1 MGITIST
8 LDYPEEIKNK
18 LKDQFGA
25 GFIFAEQESKDYTL
39 FKIDFD
45 QRKNFNTLE
54 YVSTIIADVVVD
66 HLEKKF
72 INRIIKHKYNHFST
86 DERDVIGEMTVNH
99 LNESLTPDKKLGKI
113 LRREEII
120 RQTIR
125 YFNKNQDINVEGF
138 VRFRLKD
145 YIDELKLAVELAVD
159 DFIIEKEY
167 NEFIDLLKYFV
178 DIQEPRIKQANVI
191 QIKNGSFKILD
202 TEGNVINNEYLEGYL
217 ADMFDGEVEYED
229 LLVSALINVAAEKI
243 ILHFNKEDTEATV
256 RKIFDERVE
265 ICEGCNLCNV
275 KDVNV
280 KKNCKEE
287 NIVDSNIEDNN
298 K

>member
-8 LDYPEEIKNK
+8 LEYPEEIKTK

-25 GFIFAEQESKDYTL
+25 GFIFAEQENKDYTL

-45 QRKNFNTLE
+45 QKKNFSTLE
-54 YVSTIIADVVVD
+54 YLATIIADIVVD

-72 INRIIKHKYNHFST
+72 INRIIKHKYNNFSL
-86 DERDVIGEMTVNH
+86 DERDIIEEMTVDH
-99 LNESLTPDKKLGKI
+99 LNESLTPDKNLGKI
-113 LRREEII
+113 LRREEIT

-125 YFNKNQDINVEGF
+125 YFNKNQDLNVEGF

-178 DIQEPRIKQANVI
+178 DIQEPRIKQANVT
-191 QIKNGSFKILD
+191 QTKNGSFKILD
-202 TEGNVINNEYLEGYL
+202 KLGNVINNEYLEGYL
-217 ADMFDGEVEYED
+217 AEMFDGEVEYED

-243 ILHFNKEDTEATV
+243 VLHFKKPDIEDTV

-265 ICEGCNLCNV
+265 VCDGCDLCNV
-275 KDVNV
+275 SGNKSLIDE
-280 KKNCKEE
+280 KKE
-287 NIVDSNIEDNN
+287 
-298 K
+298 

>member
-8 LDYPEEIKNK
+8 LEYPEEIKNK

-54 YVSTIIADVVVD
+54 YLSTIIADVVVD

-72 INRIIKHKYNHFST
+72 INRIIKHKYNHFSI
-86 DERDVIGEMTVNH
+86 DERDIIEEMTVDH

-125 YFNKNQDINVEGF
+125 YFNKNQDLNVEGF

-145 YIDELKLAVELAVD
+145 YIDELKIAVELAVD

-191 QIKNGSFKILD
+191 KIKNGSFKILD

-243 ILHFNKEDTEATV
+243 ILHFKKQDTEATV

-265 ICEGCNLCNV
+265 VCEGCNLCNV
-275 KDVNV
+275 KGVNH
-280 KKNCKEE
+280 E
-287 NIVDSNIEDNN
+287 NINKEIFEDNIIEG
-298 K
+298 KKE

>member
-8 LDYPEEIKNK
+8 LEYPEEIKNK

-25 GFIFAEQESKDYTL
+25 GFIFAEQENKDYTL

-45 QRKNFNTLE
+45 QKKKFSTLE
-54 YVSTIIADVVVD
+54 YLATIIADIVVD

-72 INRIIKHKYNHFST
+72 INRIINHKYNKFSL
-86 DERDVIGEMTVNH
+86 DERDIIEEMTVDH

-178 DIQEPRIKQANVI
+178 DIQEPRIKQANVT
-191 QIKNGSFKILD
+191 QTNNGSFKILD
-202 TEGNVINNEYLEGYL
+202 KLGNVINNEYLEGYL
-217 ADMFDGEVEYED
+217 AEMFDGEVEYED

-243 ILHFNKEDTEATV
+243 ILHFKKPDIEDTV

-265 ICEGCNLCNV
+265 VCDGCALCNLSDN
-275 KDVNV
+275 KTLIDE
-280 KKNCKEE
+280 KKE
-287 NIVDSNIEDNN
+287 
-298 K
+298 